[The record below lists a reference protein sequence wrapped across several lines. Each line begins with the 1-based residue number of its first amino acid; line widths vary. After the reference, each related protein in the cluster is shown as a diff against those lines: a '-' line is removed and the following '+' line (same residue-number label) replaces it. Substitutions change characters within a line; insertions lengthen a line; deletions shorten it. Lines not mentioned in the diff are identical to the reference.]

1 LVAGPETRHPGCE
14 TADKPLKTKDGI
26 CRYWPSA
33 GISGKAKAGSIM
45 LLAWRFLAGFG
56 ELLVVGIGLATLLLA
71 TSIVL

>member
-1 LVAGPETRHPGCE
+1 
-14 TADKPLKTKDGI
+14 
-26 CRYWPSA
+26 
-33 GISGKAKAGSIM
+33 M